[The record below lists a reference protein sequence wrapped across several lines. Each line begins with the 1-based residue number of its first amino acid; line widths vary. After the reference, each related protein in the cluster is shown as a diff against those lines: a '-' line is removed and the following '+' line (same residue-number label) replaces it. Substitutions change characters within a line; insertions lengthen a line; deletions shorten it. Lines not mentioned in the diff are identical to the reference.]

1 MAVDM
6 FLKLE
11 GVDGESTDH
20 AHEDEIDV
28 LSWSWGVS
36 NSGTMHIARGGGAGK
51 ASFQDIQVVKYVDK
65 ATAGLLQAVATGKHV
80 PSGTL
85 TVRKAGGDE
94 SVEYL
99 VIELKSI
106 LISSY
111 QTGGSQG
118 EERLTESVTLN
129 FEEFKVN
136 YTPQDNDGSALA
148 AVDFGY
154 NIAKSEAA

>member
-11 GVDGESTDH
+11 GIDGESTDH

-28 LSWSWGVS
+28 LSWSWQAS
-36 NSGTMHIARGGGAGK
+36 NSGTMHIAKGGGAGK

-65 ATAGLLQAVATGKHV
+65 ATAGLLQAVATGKHI

-94 SVEYL
+94 PVEYL

-106 LISSY
+106 LVSSA

-118 EERLTESVTLN
+118 EERLTESITLN
-129 FEEFKVN
+129 FGEFKVT

-154 NIAKSEAA
+154 NIAKSEPA

>member
-1 MAVDM
+1 M

-11 GVDGESTDH
+11 GIDGESTDH

-51 ASFQDIQVVKYVDK
+51 ASFQDVQVVKYVDK

-85 TVRKAGGDE
+85 TIRKAGGDE
-94 SVEYL
+94 PVEYL
-99 VIELKSI
+99 VIELKSV

>member
-11 GVDGESTDH
+11 GIDGESTDH

-85 TVRKAGGDE
+85 TIRKAGGDE
-94 SVEYL
+94 PVEYL
-99 VIELKSI
+99 VIELKSV

>member
-11 GVDGESTDH
+11 GIDGESTDH

-51 ASFQDIQVVKYVDK
+51 ASFQDVQVVKYVDK

-85 TVRKAGGDE
+85 TIRKAGGDE
-94 SVEYL
+94 PVEYL
-99 VIELKSI
+99 VIELKSV

>member
-11 GVDGESTDH
+11 GIDGESADH

-28 LSWSWGVS
+28 LSWSWGAS

-51 ASFQDIQVVKYVDK
+51 VSVQDLNIVKYVDK
-65 ATAGLLQAVATGKHV
+65 ASPGLIQAVAVGKHI
-80 PSGTL
+80 PSATL
-85 TVRKAGGDE
+85 TIRKAGGDE
-94 SVEYL
+94 PVEYL
-99 VIELKSI
+99 VIDLESVLV
-106 LISSY
+106 SSY
-111 QTGGSQG
+111 QAGGSQN

-129 FEEFKVN
+129 FAEFKTT
-136 YTPQDNDGSALA
+136 YTPQDNDGTALA

-154 NIAKSEAA
+154 NIAKNETV

>member
-11 GVDGESTDH
+11 GIDGESMDAGHT
-20 AHEDEIDV
+20 DEIDV
-28 LSWSWGVS
+28 LSWSWGAS

-51 ASFQDIQVVKYVDK
+51 VSVQDINVVKYVDK
-65 ATAGLLQAVATGKHV
+65 ASTAIIQAVAVGKHV
-80 PSGTL
+80 PSATL

-94 SVEYL
+94 PVEYL
-99 VIELKSI
+99 VIEMKSV
-106 LISSY
+106 LISSW

-129 FEEFKVN
+129 FEEFKTT
-136 YTPQDNDGSALA
+136 YTPQDNDGTALA
-148 AVDFGY
+148 SVDFGY
-154 NIAKSEAA
+154 NIAKNETV

>member
-11 GVDGESTDH
+11 DIDGESADH
-20 AHEDEIDV
+20 AHEGEIDV
-28 LSWSWGVS
+28 LSWSWGGS

-51 ASFQDIQVVKYVDK
+51 VSFQDLNIAKYVDK
-65 ATAGLLQAVATGKHV
+65 ASAGIIQAVAVGKHI
-80 PSGTL
+80 PSATL

-94 SVEYL
+94 PIEYL
-99 VIELKSI
+99 VIEMKSV
-106 LISSY
+106 LVSSY

-118 EERLTESVTLN
+118 EERLTESINLN
-129 FEEFKVN
+129 FAEFKVI
-136 YTPQDNDGSALA
+136 YTPQDSDGTALA

-154 NIAKSEAA
+154 NIAKNETA